1 MTLSLGSVIY
11 ISVKP
16 IFKIYLILAV
26 GFYLAKKNILSVDT
40 ARDFSKIVIDVL
52 LPCLAFNKIVTNIS
66 NNNIA
71 EIGTIAIIFTS
82 FSCIG
87 LVLSLLIS
95 FFLIPKNLRNR
106 LRGTC
111 LSIGIFPN
119 ISDLP
124 IAYLQ
129 TFQTNSTFTTDQVD
143 KGVAYSMIFMTLQ
156 LIVQFNLGGYYLVG
170 MDMKNEL
177 KYQEKLELN
186 NQLVDQNDNDDDDET
201 DLESQ
206 KKIIHNNNNNSTNS
220 LSSSDSIKE
229 SQIKINDNNTELQ
242 SHNVKTLQHKLHTL
256 NDIEDLESIDS
267 NLSNYPLDND
277 ENGELSHQ
285 QFLKTKNSIRSN
297 TQSHLNPNYN
307 HNKMHNNNN
316 DNFQQNSGILLKILK
331 SNDSKI
337 ITGSSSSH
345 HKQNEFLH
353 KRDNT
358 HSFQQS
364 QQLSIS
370 NDLRKMPSQTM
381 NDVIRVYSKVNE
393 LNQGKV
399 QLQYDGSAEESP
411 LAKVKSIQSIL
422 QNSIAGVDRE
432 ITTSSQDDDDNDNN
446 IKNYKN
452 GEIEFDDLTTS
463 EKFKV
468 IKKMITFKNIQT
480 ILKKFVM
487 LTITS
492 CTKPI
497 SIVTIISI
505 IVCMIPWLK
514 ALFVI
519 TPQAHLPNAPD
530 NQPPLSF
537 IMDFTAYIGQAQV
550 PIGIILLGGTMARL
564 EMKQMPKG
572 LFIAPLC
579 LTIMRLV
586 IFPIIGISISTKLYK
601 DGLYYNDQI
610 LHFLCNI
617 DWCLPSATSLIYV
630 AASYTKKD
638 SNNHLQI
645 DMLAIVYLS
654 QYALLVICLPF
665 VTTYTIKVSL
675 GD

>member
-1 MTLSLGSVIY
+1 MTLALGSVIY

-26 GFYLAKKNILSVDT
+26 GFYLARKNILSVDT

-71 EIGTIAIIFTS
+71 EIGTIAIIFCS
-82 FSCIG
+82 FSAIG
-87 LVLSLLIS
+87 FVLSLLVS
-95 FFLIPKNLRNR
+95 FFLIPKKLRNR
-106 LRGTC
+106 LRGIC
-111 LSIGIFPN
+111 LSIGLFPN

-129 TFQTNSTFTTDQVD
+129 TFQTNNTFTTDQVD
-143 KGVAYSMIFMTLQ
+143 RGVAYSMIFMTLQ

-177 KYQEKLELN
+177 KYQEKLELD
-186 NQLVDQNDNDDDDET
+186 NQLVDQVNNQDDDS

-206 KKIIHNNNNNSTNS
+206 RKINHDNSNNSTNS
-220 LSSSDSIKE
+220 LSSSVSIQDSQMKE
-229 SQIKINDNNTELQ
+229 KENDTDTEQNINSQPSNA
-242 SHNVKTLQHKLHTL
+242 TLKHKLRTL

-267 NLSNYPLDND
+267 NLSNYPTAD

-285 QFLKTKNSIRSN
+285 QFLKSKNSVRSN
-297 TQSHLNPNYN
+297 IQSHLNPNYN
-307 HNKMHNNNN
+307 HGNL
-316 DNFQQNSGILLKILK
+316 QQNSGILLKILK
-331 SNDSKI
+331 SNDSKVV
-337 ITGSSSSH
+337 TGSSSSH
-345 HKQNEFLH
+345 HHQDENLH
-353 KRDNT
+353 KRNT
-358 HSFQQS
+358 STFPSQQFQQLAS
-364 QQLSIS
+364 SS

-399 QLQYDGSAEESP
+399 QLQYDGAAEESP
-411 LAKVKSIQSIL
+411 LAKIKSIQSIL
-422 QNSIAGVDRE
+422 QNKPENEDKE
-432 ITTSSQDDDDNDNN
+432 TLSSQDDDNNSNVSNN
-446 IKNYKN
+446 IKKYKN
-452 GEIEFDDLTTS
+452 GDIEFDDLTAT
-463 EKFKV
+463 EKFK
-468 IKKMITFKNIQT
+468 IISKMVTFRNINN

-492 CTKPI
+492 CTKPV

-505 IVCMIPWLK
+505 IVCMVPWLK
-514 ALFVI
+514 ALFVL
-519 TPQAHLPNAPD
+519 TPQAHVPNAPD

-572 LFIAPLC
+572 LFLAALC

-586 IFPIIGISISTKLYK
+586 IFPIIGIAISSKLYR

-638 SNNHLQI
+638 SNNHLQL
-645 DMLAIVYLS
+645 DLLAIVYLS
-654 QYALLVICLPF
+654 QYTLLVVCLPF